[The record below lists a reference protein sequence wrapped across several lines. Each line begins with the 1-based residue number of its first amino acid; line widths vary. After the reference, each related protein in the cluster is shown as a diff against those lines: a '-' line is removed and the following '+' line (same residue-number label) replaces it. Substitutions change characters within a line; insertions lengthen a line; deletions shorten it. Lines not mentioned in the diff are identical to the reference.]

1 LFEKT
6 STKLSLFRK
15 NHMSIKSLRYFGIVF
30 TLSAY
35 AAVPKITSVLP
46 TSLSCGIDDCLN
58 KTITI
63 TGTGFNND
71 AKVPALDGLADCTS
85 PSVVS
90 GSTKK
95 IVCTLSAQQTAGSF
109 TLKVKND
116 AEGTESVVTKSNFS
130 LSFAAPKV
138 SSVTPSSLTCGS
150 NNCLNQVVIIKG
162 SNFRSDASVP
172 VFNGIASCGSAT
184 LGGTQISCSL
194 NAQTKSAKYNVAVRN
209 DSKNQT
215 ASVSSPNFTVLL
227 PTLTAT
233 SVSPNS
239 LTCGLNDCLG
249 QKITIKGTGFNSDA
263 AIPALTGLAAC
274 DPPNTNGTEITCT
287 LNAQSK
293 SGTYKLNVKN
303 LAKNQT
309 SPTGPTLLINTLALT
324 VSSVSPSSLICG
336 NNNCLN
342 QSITITG
349 TGFKNN
355 TTIPALTGLAECNPP
370 NLAGT
375 QITCALKAQSVAK
388 TYALFAKNVDKVSP
402 TSVNLAISFAV
413 PKITSVTPSTFTC
426 GSNDCLGEQITIAG
440 TDFRSDAV
448 VPALAGIASCDPPNE
463 AGTQITCTLSTQ
475 LKSASYKLSVKNLST
490 NQSSNV
496 SSNNFSVYLTPLTL
510 TSVTPSTLSCDWDQ
524 CNGQQITFT
533 GTGFKNDATVPALT
547 NLATCA
553 APNSNGTQIICT
565 LRAQPSSNAY
575 KLNVRNVAKNV
586 MTNVATTN
594 LQINLKALPTITNFD
609 SDSLNN
615 CSGQKVAISG
625 TDFGPNAYLI
635 DFPGVCESPSEN
647 GTKINC
653 LTTKNGNSTQNFN
666 VKVANPNLA
675 DLTKPF
681 VSTLARKFTL
691 VGTTSCASI
700 TYASTTAEY
709 PIYEE
714 IPENAPIV
722 SGFTPTS
729 YSISPELPFGFEFDT
744 ATGVISGTPTTIFSP
759 TDFTV
764 TASGENLST
773 SKVVRISTK
782 RIYRIFHNNWLFARI
797 DPNGSVVFWNDN
809 YAADTHKNLTDVK
822 NIFTTSDAY
831 AALKNDGTVVTG
843 GFKLYG
849 GDSSGVDLSNVKS
862 IFSTS
867 YAFAALKEN
876 GTVVTWG
883 DPTYGGDSSSVQ
895 AQLHN
900 VKSIASTSV
909 GFAALKEDGTVVT
922 WGNQWEVASTV
933 QDQLKNKNVKKIFSN
948 SSAFVALTNDKQ
960 AIAWG
965 NPHTGGYIP
974 GPKPPG
980 SIGTPRITLTDVKNI
995 YTSSA
1000 GFIALKSDD
1009 SIVAWGKSSPSFKL
1023 ATTTDVQ
1030 AVYSSKNSFRA
1041 VILKKDGKILH
1052 WGYPDKWSSEAPYG
1066 IDWKVDFSEEK
1077 TLTLN
1082 NIKTITLKLGQGDVT
1097 TFAALKNDG
1106 TVVVWG
1112 DPDVNDNGRVLLHI
1126 PSASVQAQLTNV
1138 KTINSN
1144 WLAFAALKNDG
1155 TVVTWG
1161 DSEYG
1166 GDSSN
1171 VKLKLKNIKSI
1182 KESNGGFIALK
1193 EDGRVVEL
1201 GYVTTFR
1208 KPGDLSMFTS
1218 NRGAFALSEADV
1230 TLQKYKIISW
1240 GNISTGGG
1248 VTLDNLN
1255 LLEFFAYETAG
1266 VFSNPFS
1273 FTTVVQ
1279 AENNPPPFNLLSW
1292 GDPEAGGLAP
1302 APSSYMD
1309 LGISFTYPQWR
1320 ASTDYAYAVAFDYC
1334 DDQNCSNKVVTWG
1347 HPEFGGD
1354 SSAVKDQLVDVNSI
1368 YSNPNAFAALK
1379 NNGTVVTWGSQTD
1392 GGNSSAVKDQLVDV
1406 NSIFSTSYAF
1416 AALKKNGS
1424 VVTWGSD
1431 VFGGDSS
1438 GVNLTNITTI
1448 LSNSGAFLGIK
1459 NDGSIVSWG
1468 LPLAGAEIPSNV
1480 MSQLTNLYKIYSS
1493 PWCFAALKNNGT
1505 VVSWGSAELG
1515 CDSSGVQ
1522 DQLTNVVDIYP
1533 NGLAFAALKEDGSVV
1548 TWGDPYSGGNSSS
1561 VQAELTKVIKIFN
1574 YKNGLAFAALKDDG
1588 SVVTW
1593 GDPYSGGNSSSVQ
1606 AELYD
1611 IREIL
1616 TTDGAF
1622 LAYRGDGKIITWGNP
1637 EAGGDYPNSY

>member
-1 LFEKT
+1 
-6 STKLSLFRK
+6 
-15 NHMSIKSLRYFGIVF
+15 MSIKSLRYFGIIF

-46 TSLSCGIDDCLN
+46 TTLSCGIDDCLN

-95 IVCTLSAQQTAGSF
+95 IVCTLSAQQTAASF
-109 TLKVKND
+109 RLKVKND

-194 NAQTKSAKYNVAVRN
+194 NAQTQSAKYNVAVRN

-249 QKITIKGTGFNSDA
+249 QKITIKGTGFNNDA
-263 AIPALTGLAAC
+263 VIPALTGLAAC

-303 LAKNQT
+303 LEKNQT

-413 PKITSVTPSTFTC
+413 PKITSVTPSTLTC

-490 NQSSNV
+490 NQSSTV

-533 GTGFKNDATVPALT
+533 GTGFKYDATVPALA
-547 NLATCA
+547 NIATCNP
-553 APNSNGTQIICT
+553 PNEQGTQMICT
-565 LRAQPSSNAY
+565 LKAQPSSSAY

-586 MTNVATTN
+586 MTNVASTN
-594 LQINLKALPTITNFD
+594 LQINLKSLPTITNFD

-653 LTTKNGNSTQNFN
+653 LTTKKGNSTQNFN

-681 VSTLARKFTL
+681 VSTLVRKFTL

-744 ATGVISGTPTTIFSP
+744 ETGVISGTPTTIFSP

-764 TASGENLST
+764 TANGENLST

-782 RIYRIFHNNWLFARI
+782 KTFRIIDVFNSTARI
-797 DPNGSVVFWNDN
+797 NPNGSVIFWNDG
-809 YAADTHKNLTDVK
+809 YYSETPKNLTNVK
-822 NIFTTSDAY
+822 NIVANSAAS
-831 AALKNDGTVVTG
+831 AALKEDGTVVTWG
-843 GFKLYG
+843 YIGNG
-849 GDSSGVDLSNVKS
+849 GDSSAVQNLLNSVKS
-862 IFSTS
+862 ISGTLD
-867 YAFAALKEN
+867 AFAALKED

-883 DPTYGGDSSSVQ
+883 GWKGGDSSAVQ
-895 AQLHN
+895 DQLKN
-900 VKSIASTSV
+900 VKRIYSNNEA
-909 GFAALKEDGTVVT
+909 FAALKEDGTVVT
-922 WGNQWEVASTV
+922 WGNTLNGGDSSAV
-933 QDQLKNKNVKKIFSN
+933 QDQLKNVKKIFSN
-948 SSAFVALTNDKQ
+948 NESFVALTNDKK
-960 AIAWG
+960 AVAWG
-965 NPHTGGYIP
+965 NAFVGGYIP
-974 GPKPPG
+974 GAKPPG
-980 SIGTPRITLTDVKNI
+980 SWLAARLTLSDVKNI
-995 YTSSA
+995 YPTNS
-1000 GFIALKSDD
+1000 GFIALKTDD
-1009 SIVAWGKSSPSFKL
+1009 SIAAWGNSPTSSSLLSLYGEL
-1023 ATTTDVQ
+1023 ATATDIQ
-1030 AVYSSKNSFRA
+1030 GVYSTKNSFRA

-1052 WGYPDKWSSEAPYG
+1052 WGYPYRIGNPPPLG
-1066 IDWKVDFSEEK
+1066 IEWKQNFSEEK
-1077 TLTLN
+1077 TLTLSYVKK
-1082 NIKTITLKLGQGDVT
+1082 IKINTYASDVS

-1112 DPDVNDNGRVLLHI
+1112 DPDMVENVGEEDKPIL
-1126 PSASVQAQLTNV
+1126 PSANIQSQLTNV
-1138 KTINSN
+1138 KDVFNAYQS
-1144 WLAFAALKNDG
+1144 FAALKNDG

-1161 DSEYG
+1161 SQWHG
-1166 GDSSN
+1166 GDSSG

-1182 KESNGGFIALK
+1182 KELYWGGFIALK
-1193 EDGRVVEL
+1193 EDGRIVEL
-1201 GYVTTFR
+1201 GQAAGEFR
-1208 KPGDLSMFTS
+1208 KPSAYDSIFTS
-1218 NRGAFALSEADV
+1218 NRGAFNFIDYNPYST
-1230 TLQKYKIISW
+1230 TLKIMSW
-1240 GNISTGGG
+1240 GSVSTGGG
-1248 VTLDNLN
+1248 FTIENPDLDP
-1255 LLEFFAYETAG
+1255 FFARETLG
-1266 VFSNPFS
+1266 IISNPFS
-1273 FTTVVQ
+1273 FSM
-1279 AENNPPPFNLLSW
+1279 ALYGNPIQILSW
-1292 GDPEAGGLAP
+1292 GDPEGGGLPP
-1302 APSSYMD
+1302 AASSLENLYNLLD
-1309 LGISFTYPQWR
+1309 VTPALR
-1320 ASTDYAYAVAFDYC
+1320 ASTDYAYAVALEHS
-1334 DDQNCSNKVVTWG
+1334 NGGNKVVTWG

-1354 SSAVKDQLVDVNSI
+1354 SSAVKDQLVDVNTI

-1379 NNGTVVTWGSQTD
+1379 GDGTVVTWGNQND

-1424 VVTWGSD
+1424 VVTWGND

-1505 VVSWGSAELG
+1505 VVSWGDAELG

-1611 IREIL
+1611 IREIV